1 MTFISMIPG
10 FMPFWN
16 PLRVTSL
23 ALNVVSAVLSTL
35 VAGVDLALG
44 IIAQQKLAT
53 VLAEDGGAIAAL
65 GLQFYIAFGV
75 APWMGV
81 AAVIALWAAV
91 IVGSILLCDCCFGR
105 IKWSFQVFE
114 AVEQGETEF
123 VPITDGEK
131 AEARWYACCYGWRQ
145 GKKRK
150 PRHKRTQVES
160 PATDEKK
167 GWLLRKG

>member
-16 PLRVTSL
+16 PLRISSL
-23 ALNVVSAVLSTL
+23 TLNIISAVLSTL
-35 VAGVDLALG
+35 VASVDLAAG
-44 IIAQQKLAT
+44 IIAQQQLAT
-53 VLAEDGGAIAAL
+53 ALAEYGGAISTL
-65 GLQFYIAFGV
+65 GIEFYITFGV

-81 AAVIALWAAV
+81 AAVVVLWAAV
-91 IVGSILLCDCCFGR
+91 VVGSILLCDCCFGR
-105 IKWSFQVFE
+105 IVWGFQAFE

-131 AEARWYACCYGWRQ
+131 AEARWNACCYGWRQ